1 MNKKLL
7 VVIDMQNDFITGA
20 LGNKECQAVVPAV
33 AAKVKSAE
41 GNADIVYTLDTH
53 TEDIIFTKD
62 THGED
67 YMNTQEGRNLPVKHC
82 IKPDNG
88 WKLIPELE
96 GIKAVRSFEKPTF
109 GSIELAEWIKENGY
123 TEVELIGVCTDI
135 CVISNAMTIKAV
147 NPEVVISVDAKCC
160 AGVTPES
167 HANALAAMKACQ
179 IEVL

>member
-33 AAKVKSAE
+33 TAKVKSAE
-41 GNADIVYTLDTH
+41 GNADIVYTFDTH
-53 TEDIIFTKD
+53 T
-62 THGED
+62 ED

-135 CVISNAMTIKAV
+135 CVISNAMTIRAV

-179 IEVL
+179 IQVEE

>member
-1 MNKKLL
+1 MLT
-7 VVIDMQNDFITGA
+7 VA
-20 LGNKECQAVVPAV
+20 AV

-53 TEDIIFTKD
+53 T
-62 THGED
+62 ED

-135 CVISNAMTIKAV
+135 CVISNALLLKAYM
-147 NPEVVISVDAKCC
+147 PEVHICVDASCC
-160 AGVTPES
+160 AGVTVQS
-167 HANALAAMKACQ
+167 HQNALEAMKMCQ
-179 IEVL
+179 IEILNA

>member
-1 MNKKLL
+1 MDKKLL

-53 TEDIIFTKD
+53 TED
-62 THGED
+62 
-67 YMNTQEGRNLPVKHC
+67 YMNTQEGRNLPVK
-82 IKPDNG
+82 
-88 WKLIPELE
+88 PELE

-167 HANALAAMKACQ
+167 HANALAAMKVCQ
-179 IEVL
+179 IQVEE

>member
-1 MNKKLL
+1 
-7 VVIDMQNDFITGA
+7 
-20 LGNKECQAVVPAV
+20 
-33 AAKVKSAE
+33 
-41 GNADIVYTLDTH
+41 
-53 TEDIIFTKD
+53 
-62 THGED
+62 
-67 YMNTQEGRNLPVKHC
+67 MNTQEGRNLPVKHC

-123 TEVELIGVCTDI
+123 TEVELVGVCTDI

-160 AGVTPES
+160 AGVTPAS
-167 HANALAAMKACQ
+167 HANALAAMKVCQ
-179 IEVL
+179 IHVEE